1 MGLSN
6 GTAGLAGGT
15 LTAIATYVFGNDMTF
30 AGETARLAACGG
42 VGVLSGFFSYVA
54 SRVGQDI
61 FGDHGAAAGTLALLM
76 AGGAAYGGYE
86 GGQIVADR
94 VLREYVLRY
103 GDATPVIEQ
112 GATPAY
118 QIA

>member
-15 LTAIATYVFGNDMTF
+15 LTAIATYAFGNDMTF

-42 VGVLSGFFSYVA
+42 VGVLSGFFSC
-54 SRVGQDI
+54 
-61 FGDHGAAAGTLALLM
+61 DHGAAAGTLALLM

-112 GATPAY
+112 GAAPAY